1 MSIGVWVVHGMLEPW
16 RSFFFFFLLSISSFL
31 FPWEEAN
38 FSKNPKSNFFHSNL
52 GNVQLA
58 LTIFQPNTHKGHQW
72 IVVDTNLALVE
83 ILIHFN
89 WHRLSHS
96 KSYWVLLKT
105 SINTDWLLSL
115 NIEGFNA
122 NYSWM

>member
-1 MSIGVWVVHGMLEPW
+1 
-16 RSFFFFFLLSISSFL
+16 
-31 FPWEEAN
+31 
-38 FSKNPKSNFFHSNL
+38 
-52 GNVQLA
+52 
-58 LTIFQPNTHKGHQW
+58 LTVFQPSTHKGHQW

-83 ILIHFN
+83 NLIHFN